1 VRGSGTPSNSSGE
14 RTAPQLASKS
24 QTDTRAAVERLQHD
38 LAELAATL
46 ERNESR

>member
-1 VRGSGTPSNSSGE
+1 VDPHTVEQAVASGPRPTG
-14 RTAPQLASKS
+14 SKS